1 MSQALIGSTKGLQY
15 ARSKVV
21 AEINEAIGE
30 NVSISELR
38 AIRLARQPGQ
48 SASLGSVFE
57 SWIEKNYNSIGGK
70 NNLLGKK
77 TFNEVQGTA
86 DETKNIKFDNHYQ
99 PNEKTFV
106 GVESKS
112 GDGVLQGDDL
122 QQSMRYGDIAKNP
135 AKYGYENV
143 FVEYI
148 FLSQDA
154 AAKSFIKLQDN
165 IPIENLRI
173 FYIDDAGKMIKLT
186 Q

>member
-1 MSQALIGSTKGLQY
+1 M
-15 ARSKVV
+15 
-21 AEINEAIGE
+21 
-30 NVSISELR
+30 
-38 AIRLARQPGQ
+38 
-48 SASLGSVFE
+48 GSVFE

-70 NNLLGKK
+70 NKLLGKK

-112 GDGVLQGDDL
+112 GDGVLQGEDL

-148 FLSQDA
+148 FLSEDA
-154 AAKSFIKLQDN
+154 ATGSFVKLRLTIK
-165 IPIENLRI
+165 PENLRI
-173 FYIDDAGKMIKLT
+173 FYINDCGKMIIIE
-186 Q
+186 